1 MLGSGKIFQLKTLKR
16 TLAAISMKVTIIGA
30 GIMGTTFAILAKE
43 LAPELDVTILER
55 LDRAG
60 AGNSWAFNNAG
71 TGHEANCELNYTPV
85 DEEVISVEKA
95 LKIHAQF
102 NVAKQ
107 FWAYLVDKGAIKEPT
122 SFINQ
127 TKHCTIVSESS
138 IEELKL
144 RFKEMSAHHFFEH
157 MRYSEDF
164 DEIKSWIP
172 FTMEGRA
179 RDEKMAATVIETG
192 TDVNFGALTEL
203 MAEYAVNQLGVKVEY
218 GVHVKRVHRSPAGSW
233 LVETQTRGEPVQHR
247 ADVLFVGAGGG
258 AFPILKKSHLPFARR
273 FTGFPV
279 GGRFLQARITP
290 EQADQYRAKTY
301 GKAEVGAPPMSV
313 PHLDLRVADGQHYLL
328 FGPFASFKPVLEKGR
343 GLFDYLR
350 AMRLHD
356 IPGLLNVALEHFPL
370 VKYLIS
376 ETFKGDKSML
386 AALDKFAPGLSQK
399 FDWKPIEAGQRVQI
413 IKDGDLQMGTEIIV
427 SSDKTYGTILGA
439 SPGASVSPEAMLRAL
454 EQLMPAIVENDE
466 AKAKLRA
473 MFPEDNLDTLI
484 NNPERYREVRDAANT
499 SLGITSKLPC

>member
-1 MLGSGKIFQLKTLKR
+1 MNVI
-16 TLAAISMKVTIIGA
+16 IIGA
-30 GIMGTTFAILAKE
+30 GIMGTTFATLAKE
-43 LAPELDVTILER
+43 LAPELDITILER
-55 LDRAG
+55 LSSAG
-60 AGNSWAFNNAG
+60 AGNSWVFNNAG

-107 FWAYLVDKGAIKEPT
+107 FWAYLVRKGAIKDAA

-127 TKHCTIVSESS
+127 TRHCTIVSESS
-138 IEELKL
+138 IEELRL
-144 RFKEMSAHHFFEH
+144 RFKEMSAHHFFEQ

-164 DEIKSWIP
+164 DEIKNWIP
-172 FTMEGRA
+172 YTMEERP
-179 RDEKMAATVIETG
+179 RNEKMAATVIETG
-192 TDVNFGALTEL
+192 TDVNFGSLTEQ
-203 MAEYAVNQLGVKVEY
+203 MAAYAVNELGVRIEY
-218 GVHVKRVHRSPAGSW
+218 NTHVKRVHRSPSGSW
-233 LVETQTRGEPVQHR
+233 LIETKNGDLLPKQYR
-247 ADVLFVGAGGG
+247 ADVLFVGAGCG

-279 GGRFLQARITP
+279 GGRFLQAPISA

-370 VKYLIS
+370 VKYLVS
-376 ETFKGDKSML
+376 ETFKGEKSMFRE
-386 AALDKFAPGLSQK
+386 LDSFAPGMSKK
-399 FDWKPIEAGQRVQI
+399 FNWKAVEAGQRVQI
-413 IKDGDLQMGTEIIV
+413 IKDGDLQMGTEILV
-427 SSDKTYGTILGA
+427 STDKTYGTLLGA
-439 SPGASVSPEAMLRAL
+439 SPGASVSPEVMLRCL
-454 EQLMPAIVENDE
+454 EQLLPGIFSGEE
-466 AKAKLRA
+466 TAKKKKE
-473 MFPEDNLDTLI
+473 MFPEDNLETLA
-484 NNPERYREVRDAANT
+484 NNPDRYREIRDAVNQQ
-499 SLGITSKLPC
+499 LGITPHTAE

>member
-1 MLGSGKIFQLKTLKR
+1 MNLI
-16 TLAAISMKVTIIGA
+16 IIGA
-30 GIMGTTFAILAKE
+30 GIMGTTFATLAKE

-60 AGNSWAFNNAG
+60 AGNSWVFNNAG

-107 FWAYLVDKGAIKEPT
+107 FWAYLVEKGAIKDPG

-127 TKHCTIVSESS
+127 TRHCTIVSESA
-138 IEELKL
+138 IEELRL
-144 RFKEMSAHHFFEH
+144 RFKEMAAHHFFEH

-172 FTMEGRA
+172 YTMDERP
-179 RDEKMAATVIETG
+179 RQEKMAATIVDTG
-192 TDVNFGALTEL
+192 TDVNFGALTEQ
-203 MAEYAVNQLGVKVEY
+203 MAEHAVNNLGVKIQY
-218 GVHVKRVHRSPAGSW
+218 GTHVKRVHRSPSGSW
-233 LVETQTRGEPVQHR
+233 LVETQSRDVATQYK

-258 AFPILKKSHLPFARR
+258 AFPILKKSHLPFAKR

-279 GGRFLQARITP
+279 GGRFLQAPISP

-301 GKAEVGAPPMSV
+301 GKAKVGAPPMSV
-313 PHLDLRVADGQHYLL
+313 PHLDLRVANGQYYLL

-343 GLFDYLR
+343 GFLDYLR
-350 AMRLHD
+350 SMRFHD
-356 IPGLLNVALEHFPL
+356 VPGLLNVAMEHFPL
-370 VKYLIS
+370 VKYLVS
-376 ETFKGDKSML
+376 ETFKGEKSMFEE
-386 AALDKFAPGLSQK
+386 LDSFAPGMSKK
-399 FDWKPIEAGQRVQI
+399 FNWKPVEAGQRVQI
-413 IKDGDLQMGTEIIV
+413 IRDGDLQMGTEILV

-439 SPGASVSPEAMLRAL
+439 SPGASVSPEVMLRCL
-454 EQLMPAIVENDE
+454 EEMLPDIFSNETAEKKKKEI
-466 AKAKLRA
+466 
-473 MFPEDNLDTLI
+473 FPEDNLANLA
-484 NNPERYREVRDAANT
+484 NNPDRYREIRDTVNKR
-499 SLGITSKLPC
+499 LGITQPPRD